1 MTIAARQFTIDD
13 LANFPDD
20 GSRYEVIDGEL
31 YVSTAPH
38 FEHQLIQ
45 SNVSIPLTIWS
56 EANDDGVALCGAGV
70 IFSRH
75 DGVIPDILW
84 FSGERLPTA
93 ILSPLTGE
101 KDGKFHLAPDLAVEI
116 VSPGKVN
123 EERDRETK
131 LILYSRRGVREY
143 WIVDRFARAIL
154 VYRRE
159 SAELELVATLTDG
172 DVLTSPFMSGFSL
185 AVERIFRLPQG
196 V

>member
-1 MTIAARQFTIDD
+1 MTIAARLFTIDD
-13 LANFPDD
+13 LENFPDD

-45 SNVSIPLTIWS
+45 SNVSIPLAMWS
-56 EANDDGVALCGAGV
+56 ESNDDGVALCGAGV

-84 FSGERLPTA
+84 FSGERLPAA
-93 ILSPLTGE
+93 IRSPLTGG
-101 KDGKFHLAPDLAVEI
+101 KDGKFHLAPDLAVETL
-116 VSPGKVN
+116 SPGKVE

-143 WIVDRFARAIL
+143 WIVDRFTRTVL
-154 VYRRE
+154 VYRRAA
-159 SAELELVATLTDG
+159 AELELAATLTD
-172 DVLTSPFMSGFSL
+172 DDELTSPFMPGFSL

>member
-1 MTIAARQFTIDD
+1 MTIAARLFTIDD
-13 LANFPDD
+13 LENFPDD
-20 GSRYEVIDGEL
+20 GSRYEVIAGEL

-45 SNVSIPLTIWS
+45 GNISTPLATWS
-56 EANDDGVALCGAGV
+56 EANEDGVALCGAGV

-75 DGVIPDILW
+75 DGVIPDLLW
-84 FSGERLPTA
+84 FSGERLPAA

-116 VSPGKVN
+116 LSPGKVN

-143 WIVDRFARAIL
+143 WIVDRSTRSVL
-154 VYRRE
+154 VYRRL
-159 SAELELVATLTDG
+159 ATELELVATLTDG
-172 DVLTSPFMSGFSL
+172 DLLDSPFMPGFSL
-185 AVERIFRLPQG
+185 PIERIFRLPPG
-196 V
+196 I